1 MGGERDMMDVTR
13 DKSMSTQ
20 ISPENEK
27 VLRDAVANG
36 SFENPKAA
44 LDEAMELL
52 REKIE
57 EEQGNGKILPPDE
70 WIKEFDAWVSSH
82 KSRNSNVDDSRESIY
97 PDRI

>member
-1 MGGERDMMDVTR
+1 MG
-13 DKSMSTQ
+13 TQ

-36 SFENPKAA
+36 CFENPKAA

-57 EEQGNGKILPPDE
+57 EQQGNGKLLPPDE
-70 WIKEFDAWVSSH
+70 WIREFTSWAESH
-82 KSRNSNVDDSRESIY
+82 KPLNSKLDDSRESIY
-97 PDRI
+97 QGRGE